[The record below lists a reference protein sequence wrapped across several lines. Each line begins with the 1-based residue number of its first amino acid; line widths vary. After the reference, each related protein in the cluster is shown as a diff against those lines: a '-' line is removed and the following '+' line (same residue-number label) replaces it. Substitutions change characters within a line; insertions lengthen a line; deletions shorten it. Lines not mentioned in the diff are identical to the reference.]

1 MGNSFSQ
8 HIREAFE
15 ELKNTYEPVAK
26 SNYLDKALGDLL
38 EKSLKEFETK
48 MNANLQGIEKVC
60 TKGSQWFAYYLGR
73 RKESDLAGENHETSA
88 TQDPL
93 DIDRPLPP
101 QPQRTRSRN
110 LRPKAIDKPAIFG
123 NDLRVVFSE
132 QLS

>member
-1 MGNSFSQ
+1 MSQRISDEEIQKFLQGCEDFIRLGNSFSQ

-48 MNANLQGIEKVC
+48 MTANLQGIEKVC

-73 RKESDLAGENHETSA
+73 RKESDLAGENPKKA
-88 TQDPL
+88 NQDPL
-93 DIDRPLPP
+93 DLDGPFL
-101 QPQRTRSRN
+101 
-110 LRPKAIDKPAIFG
+110 
-123 NDLRVVFSE
+123 
-132 QLS
+132 LSHKERDPGT

>member
-1 MGNSFSQ
+1 MSHRISDEEIQKFLQGCEDFIRLGNSFSQ

-48 MNANLQGIEKVC
+48 MTANLQGIEKVC

-73 RKESDLAGENHETSA
+73 RKESDLAGRIKTKSLKGPDHEGPFLLRHEE
-88 TQDPL
+88 QD
-93 DIDRPLPP
+93 R
-101 QPQRTRSRN
+101 
-110 LRPKAIDKPAIFG
+110 G
-123 NDLRVVFSE
+123 N
-132 QLS
+132 